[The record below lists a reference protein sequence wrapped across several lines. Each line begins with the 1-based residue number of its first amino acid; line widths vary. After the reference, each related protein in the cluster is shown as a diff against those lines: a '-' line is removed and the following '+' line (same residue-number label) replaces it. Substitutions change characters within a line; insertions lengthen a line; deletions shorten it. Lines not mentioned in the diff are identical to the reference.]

1 MLLYIRKILLDL
13 KDEEYRK
20 FTLKLIPN
28 IEENKVIGVR
38 VPKLR
43 EIIKK
48 ELKNIESKEK
58 YLNQL
63 IEFKY
68 FEEYN
73 IYMYILEKEN
83 DLEKAIYRI
92 KEILPF
98 IDNWATCDI
107 SSPKVFK
114 KYPKEIY
121 KFAKECINSDKPYIK
136 RYGIV
141 LLLSNRLY
149 NYIDLVINSE
159 DNDQYYVKMVKAW
172 YLSMALVYNYEKT
185 IKYFEEKKI
194 DKWVH
199 NKALQKAIESRQIDI
214 NVKEYLKKLKLHH

>member
-1 MLLYIRKILLDL
+1 MLLYIRKMLLDL

-38 VPKLR
+38 APKLR

-83 DLEKAIYRI
+83 DLEKAIYGI

-114 KYPKEIY
+114 KYPKEVY
-121 KFAKECINSDKPYIK
+121 RFAKECINSDKPYIK
-136 RYGIV
+136 RYGIG

-149 NYIDLVINSE
+149 DYIDLVINSE
-159 DNDQYYVKMVKAW
+159 DNDEYYVKMVKAW

-214 NVKEYLKKLKLHH
+214 NVKEYLRKLKLHH

>member
-1 MLLYIRKILLDL
+1 MLLYIRKMLLDL

-38 VPKLR
+38 APKLR

-63 IEFKY
+63 SEFKY

-107 SSPKVFK
+107 SSHKVFK
-114 KYPKEIY
+114 KYPKEVY
-121 KFAKECINSDKPYIK
+121 RFAKECINSDKPYIK
-136 RYGIV
+136 RYGIG

-149 NYIDLVINSE
+149 DYTDLVINSE
-159 DNDQYYVKMVKAW
+159 DNDEYYVKMVKAW

-214 NVKEYLKKLKLHH
+214 NVKEYLRKLKLHH

>member
-1 MLLYIRKILLDL
+1 MLLYIRKILLEL
-13 KDEEYRK
+13 KDEKYRE

-38 VPKLR
+38 APKLR
-43 EIIKK
+43 EIVKK

-63 IEFKY
+63 SEFKY

-73 IYMYILEKEN
+73 IYMYILEKEK

-107 SSPKVFK
+107 SSPKIFK
-114 KYPKEIY
+114 KYPKEVY
-121 KFAKECINSDKPYIK
+121 RFAKECINSDMPYIK
-136 RYGIV
+136 RYGIG

-149 NYIDLVINSE
+149 DYTDLVINSE
-159 DNDQYYVKMVKAW
+159 DNDEYYVKMVKAW

-214 NVKEYLKKLKLHH
+214 NVKEYLRKLKLHH

>member
-1 MLLYIRKILLDL
+1 MLLYIRKMLLDL

-38 VPKLR
+38 APKLR
-43 EIIKK
+43 EIVKK

-63 IEFKY
+63 TEFKY

-73 IYMYILEKEN
+73 IYMYILEKEK
-83 DLEKAIYRI
+83 DLEKVIYRI

-107 SSPKVFK
+107 SAPKVFK
-114 KYPKEIY
+114 KYPKEVY
-121 KFAKECINSDKPYIK
+121 RFAKECINSDKPYIK
-136 RYGIV
+136 RYGIG

-149 NYIDLVINSE
+149 DYTDLVINSE
-159 DNDQYYVKMVKAW
+159 DNDEYYVKMVKAW

>member
-1 MLLYIRKILLDL
+1 MLLYIRKMLLDL

-38 VPKLR
+38 APKLR

-73 IYMYILEKEN
+73 IYMYILEKEK

-107 SSPKVFK
+107 SSPKIFK
-114 KYPKEIY
+114 KYPKEVY
-121 KFAKECINSDKPYIK
+121 RFAKECINSDKPYIK
-136 RYGIV
+136 RYGIG

-149 NYIDLVINSE
+149 DYTDLVINSE

-214 NVKEYLKKLKLHH
+214 NVKEYLRKLKLHH

>member
-1 MLLYIRKILLDL
+1 MLLYIRKMLLDL

-63 IEFKY
+63 TKFKY

-73 IYMYILEKEN
+73 IYMYILEKEK

-114 KYPKEIY
+114 KYPKEVY
-121 KFAKECINSDKPYIK
+121 RFAKECINSDKPYIK
-136 RYGIV
+136 RYGIG

-149 NYIDLVINSE
+149 DYTDLVINSE
-159 DNDQYYVKMVKAW
+159 DNDEYYVKMVKAW

-214 NVKEYLKKLKLHH
+214 NVKEYLRKLKLHH

>member
-1 MLLYIRKILLDL
+1 MLLYIRKMLLNL

-38 VPKLR
+38 TPKLR
-43 EIIKK
+43 EIVKK

-63 IEFKY
+63 TEFKY

-73 IYMYILEKEN
+73 IYMYILEKEK

-114 KYPKEIY
+114 KYPKEVY
-121 KFAKECINSDKPYIK
+121 RFAKECINSDKPYIK
-136 RYGIV
+136 RYGIG

-149 NYIDLVINSE
+149 DYTDLVINSE
-159 DNDQYYVKMVKAW
+159 DNDEYYVKMVKAW

>member
-1 MLLYIRKILLDL
+1 MLSYIRKILLNL

-43 EIIKK
+43 EIIKN
-48 ELKNIESKEK
+48 ELKNIQSKEK

-63 IEFKY
+63 SEFKY

-73 IYMYILEKEN
+73 IYMYILEKEK
-83 DLEKAIYRI
+83 DLNIAINRI
-92 KEILPF
+92 KDILPF

-107 SSPKVFK
+107 SSPKIFK
-114 KYPKEIY
+114 KYPKEVY
-121 KFAKECINSDKPYIK
+121 RFAKKCINSEKPYIK
-136 RYGIV
+136 RYGIG

-149 NYIDLVINSE
+149 DYTDLVINSE
-159 DNDQYYVKMVKAW
+159 DNDEYYVKMVKAW
-172 YLSMALVYNYEKT
+172 YLSMALVYDYEKT

-214 NVKEYLKKLKLHH
+214 KVKEYLRKLKLHH

>member
-1 MLLYIRKILLDL
+1 MLLYIRKMLLDL

-38 VPKLR
+38 APKLR
-43 EIIKK
+43 EIVKK

-63 IEFKY
+63 SEFKY

-107 SSPKVFK
+107 SSPKIFK
-114 KYPKEIY
+114 KYPKEVY
-121 KFAKECINSDKPYIK
+121 RFAKECINSDMPYIK
-136 RYGIV
+136 RYGIG

-149 NYIDLVINSE
+149 DYTDLVINSE
-159 DNDQYYVKMVKAW
+159 DNDEYYVKMVKAW

-214 NVKEYLKKLKLHH
+214 NVKEYLRKLKLHH

>member
-1 MLLYIRKILLDL
+1 MLLYIRKMLLDL

-63 IEFKY
+63 SEFKY

-73 IYMYILEKEN
+73 IYMYILEKEKN
-83 DLEKAIYRI
+83 LEKTIYRI

-107 SSPKVFK
+107 SSPKIFK
-114 KYPKEIY
+114 KYPKEVY
-121 KFAKECINSDKPYIK
+121 RFAKECINSDKPYIK
-136 RYGIV
+136 RYGIG

-149 NYIDLVINSE
+149 DYTDLVINSE
-159 DNDQYYVKMVKAW
+159 DNDEYYVKMVKAW

>member
-1 MLLYIRKILLDL
+1 MLLYIRKMLLDL

-38 VPKLR
+38 APKLR

-73 IYMYILEKEN
+73 IYMYILEKEK

-114 KYPKEIY
+114 KYPKEVY
-121 KFAKECINSDKPYIK
+121 RFAKECINSDKPYIK
-136 RYGIV
+136 RYGIG

-149 NYIDLVINSE
+149 DYTDLVINSE
-159 DNDQYYVKMVKAW
+159 DNDEYYVKMVKAW
-172 YLSMALVYNYEKT
+172 YLSMVLVYNYEKT

-214 NVKEYLKKLKLHH
+214 NVKEYLRKLKLHH

>member
-1 MLLYIRKILLDL
+1 MLLYIRKMLLDL

-38 VPKLR
+38 TPKLR
-43 EIIKK
+43 EIVKK

-63 IEFKY
+63 TEFKY

-107 SSPKVFK
+107 SSPKIFK
-114 KYPKEIY
+114 KYPEEVY
-121 KFAKECINSDKPYIK
+121 RFAKECINSDKPYIK
-136 RYGIV
+136 RYGIG

-149 NYIDLVINSE
+149 DYTDLVINSE
-159 DNDQYYVKMVKAW
+159 DNDEYYVKMVKAW

-214 NVKEYLKKLKLHH
+214 NVKEYLRKLKLHH

>member
-1 MLLYIRKILLDL
+1 MLLYIRKMLLDL

-38 VPKLR
+38 APKLR

-63 IEFKY
+63 TEFKY

-73 IYMYILEKEN
+73 IYMYILEKEK

-114 KYPKEIY
+114 KYPKEVY
-121 KFAKECINSDKPYIK
+121 RFAKECINSDKTYIK
-136 RYGIV
+136 RYGIG

-149 NYIDLVINSE
+149 DYTDLVINSE
-159 DNDQYYVKMVKAW
+159 DNDEYYVKMVKAW
-172 YLSMALVYNYEKT
+172 YLSMALVYDYEKT

-214 NVKEYLKKLKLHH
+214 KVKEYLRKLKLHH

>member
-1 MLLYIRKILLDL
+1 MLLYIRKMLLDL

-38 VPKLR
+38 TPKLR

-73 IYMYILEKEN
+73 IYMYILEKEK

-107 SSPKVFK
+107 SSPKIFK
-114 KYPKEIY
+114 KYPKEVY
-121 KFAKECINSDKPYIK
+121 RFAKECINSDMPYIK
-136 RYGIV
+136 RYGIG

-149 NYIDLVINSE
+149 DYTDLVINSE
-159 DNDQYYVKMVKAW
+159 DNDEYYVKMVKAW

>member
-1 MLLYIRKILLDL
+1 MLLYIRKMLLDL

-38 VPKLR
+38 APKLR

-73 IYMYILEKEN
+73 IYMYILEKEK

-114 KYPKEIY
+114 KYPKEVY
-121 KFAKECINSDKPYIK
+121 RFAKECINSDKPYIK
-136 RYGIV
+136 RYGIG

-149 NYIDLVINSE
+149 DYTDLVINSE
-159 DNDQYYVKMVKAW
+159 DNDEYYVKMVKAW

-214 NVKEYLKKLKLHH
+214 NVKEYLRKLKLHH

>member
-1 MLLYIRKILLDL
+1 MLLYIRKMLLDL

-38 VPKLR
+38 APKLR

-63 IEFKY
+63 TEFKY

-73 IYMYILEKEN
+73 IYMYI
-83 DLEKAIYRI
+83 LEKAIYRI

-121 KFAKECINSDKPYIK
+121 RFAKECINSDKPYIK

-214 NVKEYLKKLKLHH
+214 NVKEYLRKLKLHH

>member
-1 MLLYIRKILLDL
+1 MLLYIRKMLLDL

-38 VPKLR
+38 APKLR
-43 EIIKK
+43 EIIKN

-63 IEFKY
+63 SEFKY

-73 IYMYILEKEN
+73 IYMYILEKEK
-83 DLEKAIYRI
+83 DLNIAINRI

-114 KYPKEIY
+114 KYPKEVY
-121 KFAKECINSDKPYIK
+121 RFAKECINSDKPYIK

>member
-1 MLLYIRKILLDL
+1 MLSYIRKMLLDL

-38 VPKLR
+38 APKLR

-63 IEFKY
+63 SEFKY

-73 IYMYILEKEN
+73 IYMYILEKEK
-83 DLEKAIYRI
+83 DLNIAINRI
-92 KEILPF
+92 KDILPF

-107 SSPKVFK
+107 SSPKIFK
-114 KYPKEIY
+114 KYPKEVY
-121 KFAKECINSDKPYIK
+121 RFAKECINSEKPYIK
-136 RYGIV
+136 RYGIG

-149 NYIDLVINSE
+149 DYTDLVINSE
-159 DNDQYYVKMVKAW
+159 DNDEYYVKMVKAW
-172 YLSMALVYNYEKT
+172 YLSMALVYNYKKT
-185 IKYFEEKKI
+185 IKYFEDKKI

-214 NVKEYLKKLKLHH
+214 KVKEYLRKLKLHH

>member
-1 MLLYIRKILLDL
+1 MLLYIRKILLEL
-13 KDEEYRK
+13 KDEKYRE

-38 VPKLR
+38 TPKLR

-63 IEFKY
+63 TEFKY

-73 IYMYILEKEN
+73 IYMYILEKEK
-83 DLEKAIYRI
+83 DLNIVINRI
-92 KEILPF
+92 KDILPF

-114 KYPKEIY
+114 KYPKEVY
-121 KFAKECINSDKPYIK
+121 RFAKECINSDMPYIK
-136 RYGIV
+136 RYGIG

-149 NYIDLVINSE
+149 DYTDLVINSE
-159 DNDQYYVKMVKAW
+159 DNDEYYVKMVKAW

-185 IKYFEEKKI
+185 IKYFEKKKI

-214 NVKEYLKKLKLHH
+214 NVKEYLRKLKLHH

>member
-1 MLLYIRKILLDL
+1 MLSYIRKMLLDL

-73 IYMYILEKEN
+73 IYMYILEKEK

-114 KYPKEIY
+114 KYPKEVY
-121 KFAKECINSDKPYIK
+121 RFAKECINSDKPYIK
-136 RYGIV
+136 RYGIG

-159 DNDQYYVKMVKAW
+159 DNDEYYVKMVKAW

-194 DKWVH
+194 DEWVH
-199 NKALQKAIESRQIDI
+199 NKALQKAIESRRIDI
-214 NVKEYLKKLKLHH
+214 NVKEYLRKLKLHH

>member
-1 MLLYIRKILLDL
+1 MLSYIRKMLLDL
-13 KDEEYRK
+13 KDEEYKK

-38 VPKLR
+38 APKLR

-58 YLNQL
+58 YLNKL
-63 IEFKY
+63 TEFKY

-73 IYMYILEKEN
+73 IYMYILEKEK

-114 KYPKEIY
+114 KYPKEVY
-121 KFAKECINSDKPYIK
+121 RFAKECINSDKPYIK
-136 RYGIV
+136 RYGIG

-149 NYIDLVINSE
+149 DYTDLVINSE
-159 DNDQYYVKMVKAW
+159 DNDEYYVKMVKAW

-214 NVKEYLKKLKLHH
+214 NVKEYLRKLKLHH

>member
-1 MLLYIRKILLDL
+1 MLLYIRKILLEL
-13 KDEEYRK
+13 KDEKYRE
-20 FTLKLIPN
+20 FILKLIPN

-38 VPKLR
+38 APKLR

-63 IEFKY
+63 SEFKY

-114 KYPKEIY
+114 KYPKEVY
-121 KFAKECINSDKPYIK
+121 RFAKECINSDKPYIK
-136 RYGIV
+136 RYGIG

-149 NYIDLVINSE
+149 DYTDLVINSE
-159 DNDQYYVKMVKAW
+159 DNDEYYVKMVKAW

-214 NVKEYLKKLKLHH
+214 NVKEYLRKLKLHH

>member
-1 MLLYIRKILLDL
+1 MLLYIRKMLLDL

-38 VPKLR
+38 APKLR

-73 IYMYILEKEN
+73 IYMYILEKEK
-83 DLEKAIYRI
+83 DLNIAINRI

-136 RYGIV
+136 RYGIG

-149 NYIDLVINSE
+149 DYTDLVINSE
-159 DNDQYYVKMVKAW
+159 DNDEYYVKMVKAW

-194 DKWVH
+194 DKWVY

>member
-1 MLLYIRKILLDL
+1 MLLYIRKMLLDL

-38 VPKLR
+38 APKLR

-73 IYMYILEKEN
+73 IYMYILEKEK
-83 DLEKAIYRI
+83 DLNIAINRI

-114 KYPKEIY
+114 KYPKEVY
-121 KFAKECINSDKPYIK
+121 RFAKECINSDKPYIK
-136 RYGIV
+136 RYGIG

-149 NYIDLVINSE
+149 DYTDLVINSE
-159 DNDQYYVKMVKAW
+159 DNDEYYVKMVKSW

-214 NVKEYLKKLKLHH
+214 NVKEYLRKLKLHH

>member
-1 MLLYIRKILLDL
+1 MLLYIRKMLLDL

-38 VPKLR
+38 TPKLR

-136 RYGIV
+136 RYGIG

-149 NYIDLVINSE
+149 DYTDLVINSE
-159 DNDQYYVKMVKAW
+159 DNDEYYVKMVKAW

-214 NVKEYLKKLKLHH
+214 NVKEYLRKLKLHH

>member
-1 MLLYIRKILLDL
+1 MLLYIRKMLLDL

-38 VPKLR
+38 APKLR
-43 EIIKK
+43 EIVKK

-63 IEFKY
+63 SEFKY

-73 IYMYILEKEN
+73 IYMYILEKEK

-107 SSPKVFK
+107 SSPKIFK
-114 KYPKEIY
+114 KYPKEVY
-121 KFAKECINSDKPYIK
+121 RFAKECINSDMPYIK
-136 RYGIV
+136 RYGIG

-149 NYIDLVINSE
+149 DYTDLVINSE
-159 DNDQYYVKMVKAW
+159 DNDEYYVKMVKAW

-214 NVKEYLKKLKLHH
+214 NVKEYLRKLKLHH

>member
-1 MLLYIRKILLDL
+1 MLLYIRKMLLDL

-28 IEENKVIGVR
+28 IAENKVIGVR
-38 VPKLR
+38 TPKLR

-63 IEFKY
+63 SEFKY

-73 IYMYILEKEN
+73 IYMYILEKEK
-83 DLEKAIYRI
+83 DLNIAINRI

-136 RYGIV
+136 RYGIG

-149 NYIDLVINSE
+149 DYTDLVINSE
-159 DNDQYYVKMVKAW
+159 DNDEYYVKMVKAW

-214 NVKEYLKKLKLHH
+214 NVKEYLRKLKLHH

>member
-1 MLLYIRKILLDL
+1 MLLYIRKMLLDL

-38 VPKLR
+38 TPKLR

-114 KYPKEIY
+114 KYPKEVY
-121 KFAKECINSDKPYIK
+121 RFAKECINSDKPYIK
-136 RYGIV
+136 RYGIG

-149 NYIDLVINSE
+149 DYTDLVINSK
-159 DNDQYYVKMVKAW
+159 DNDEYYVKMVKAW
-172 YLSMALVYNYEKT
+172 YLSMALVYNYKKT

-214 NVKEYLKKLKLHH
+214 NVKEYLRKLKLHH

>member
-1 MLLYIRKILLDL
+1 MLLYIRKMLLDL

-38 VPKLR
+38 APKLR

-58 YLNQL
+58 YLNKL
-63 IEFKY
+63 TEFKY

-73 IYMYILEKEN
+73 IYMYILEKEK

-114 KYPKEIY
+114 KYPKEVY
-121 KFAKECINSDKPYIK
+121 RFAKECINSDKPYIK
-136 RYGIV
+136 RYGIG

-149 NYIDLVINSE
+149 DYTDLVINSE
-159 DNDQYYVKMVKAW
+159 DNDEYYVKMVKAW

>member
-1 MLLYIRKILLDL
+1 MLLYIRKMLLDL

-63 IEFKY
+63 TKFKY

-73 IYMYILEKEN
+73 IYMYILEKEK
-83 DLEKAIYRI
+83 DLNIAINRI

-121 KFAKECINSDKPYIK
+121 RFAKECINSDKPYIK
-136 RYGIV
+136 RYGIG

-149 NYIDLVINSE
+149 DYTDLVINSE
-159 DNDQYYVKMVKAW
+159 DNDEYYVKMVKAW

-194 DKWVH
+194 DKLVH

-214 NVKEYLKKLKLHH
+214 NVKEYLRKLKLHH

>member
-1 MLLYIRKILLDL
+1 MLLYIRKMLLDL

-38 VPKLR
+38 APKLR

-63 IEFKY
+63 TEFKY

-73 IYMYILEKEN
+73 IYMYILEKEK

-107 SSPKVFK
+107 SSPKLFK
-114 KYPKEIY
+114 KYPKEVY
-121 KFAKECINSDKPYIK
+121 RFAKECINSDKPYIK
-136 RYGIV
+136 RYGIG

-149 NYIDLVINSE
+149 DYTDLVINSE
-159 DNDQYYVKMVKAW
+159 DNDEYYVKMVKAW

-214 NVKEYLKKLKLHH
+214 NVKEYLRKLKLHH

>member
-1 MLLYIRKILLDL
+1 MLLYIRKILLEL

-63 IEFKY
+63 TKFKY

-73 IYMYILEKEN
+73 IYMYILEKEK
-83 DLEKAIYRI
+83 DLNIAINRI

-136 RYGIV
+136 RYGIG

-149 NYIDLVINSE
+149 DYTDLVINSE
-159 DNDQYYVKMVKAW
+159 DNDEYYVKMVKAW

>member
-1 MLLYIRKILLDL
+1 MLLYIRKMLLDL

-38 VPKLR
+38 APKLR
-43 EIIKK
+43 EIVKK

-63 IEFKY
+63 TEFKY

-73 IYMYILEKEN
+73 IYMYILEKEK
-83 DLEKAIYRI
+83 DLNIAINRI

-114 KYPKEIY
+114 KYPKEVY
-121 KFAKECINSDKPYIK
+121 RFAKECINSDKPYIK
-136 RYGIV
+136 RYGIG

-149 NYIDLVINSE
+149 DCTDLVINSE
-159 DNDQYYVKMVKAW
+159 DNDEYYVKMVKAW

-214 NVKEYLKKLKLHH
+214 NVKEYLRKLKLHH

>member
-1 MLLYIRKILLDL
+1 MLLYIRKMLLDL

-38 VPKLR
+38 APKLR

-63 IEFKY
+63 SEFKY

-114 KYPKEIY
+114 KYPKEVY
-121 KFAKECINSDKPYIK
+121 RFAKECINSDKPYIK
-136 RYGIV
+136 RYGIG

-149 NYIDLVINSE
+149 DYTDLVINSE
-159 DNDQYYVKMVKAW
+159 DNDEYYVKMVKAW

-214 NVKEYLKKLKLHH
+214 NVKEYLRKLKLHH

>member
-1 MLLYIRKILLDL
+1 MLSYIRKMLLDL

-38 VPKLR
+38 APKLR
-43 EIIKK
+43 EIIKN
-48 ELKNIESKEK
+48 ELKSIQSKEK

-63 IEFKY
+63 SEFKY

-73 IYMYILEKEN
+73 IYMYILEKEK
-83 DLEKAIYRI
+83 DLNIAINRI
-92 KEILPF
+92 KDILPF

-107 SSPKVFK
+107 SSPKIFK
-114 KYPKEIY
+114 KYPKEVY
-121 KFAKECINSDKPYIK
+121 KFSKECINSEKLYIK
-136 RYGIV
+136 RYGIG

-149 NYIDLVINSE
+149 DYTDLVINSE
-159 DNDQYYVKMVKAW
+159 DNDEYYVKMVKAW
-172 YLSMALVYNYEKT
+172 YLSMALVYDYEKT
-185 IKYFEEKKI
+185 IKYFEEGKI
-194 DKWVH
+194 EKWVH

-214 NVKEYLKKLKLHH
+214 KVKEYLRKLKLHH

>member
-1 MLLYIRKILLDL
+1 MLLYIRKMLLDL

-73 IYMYILEKEN
+73 IYMYILEKEK
-83 DLEKAIYRI
+83 DLNIAINRI

-114 KYPKEIY
+114 KYPKEVY
-121 KFAKECINSDKPYIK
+121 RFAKECINSDMPYIK
-136 RYGIV
+136 RYGIG

-149 NYIDLVINSE
+149 DYTDLVINSE
-159 DNDQYYVKMVKAW
+159 DNDEYYVKMVKAW

-194 DKWVH
+194 DEWVH
-199 NKALQKAIESRQIDI
+199 NKALQKAIESRQIAI
-214 NVKEYLKKLKLHH
+214 NVKEYLRKLKLHH

>member
-13 KDEEYRK
+13 KDEEYRE

-38 VPKLR
+38 TPKLR
-43 EIIKK
+43 EIVKK

-63 IEFKY
+63 TEFKY

-73 IYMYILEKEN
+73 IYMYILEK

-114 KYPKEIY
+114 KYPKEVY
-121 KFAKECINSDKPYIK
+121 RFAKECINSDKPYIK
-136 RYGIV
+136 RYGIG

-149 NYIDLVINSE
+149 DYTDLVINSE
-159 DNDQYYVKMVKAW
+159 DNDEYYVKMVKAW

-214 NVKEYLKKLKLHH
+214 NVKEYLRKLKLHH

>member
-1 MLLYIRKILLDL
+1 MLLYIRKMLLDL

-38 VPKLR
+38 APKLR

-114 KYPKEIY
+114 KYPKEVY
-121 KFAKECINSDKPYIK
+121 RFAKECINSDKPYIK
-136 RYGIV
+136 RYGIG

-149 NYIDLVINSE
+149 DYTDLVINSE
-159 DNDQYYVKMVKAW
+159 DNDEYYVKMVKAW

-194 DKWVH
+194 DEWVH

-214 NVKEYLKKLKLHH
+214 NVKEYLRKLKLHH